1 MSSSIKTKSVA
12 AILVAVTGVSLS
24 AATYTWIAGST
35 DWHSTASY
43 RDAAGVTPVAQLPGS
58 EDTVAFEG
66 EQTVTVGDDDI
77 VFVSSIGC
85 LRPLANSVTFE
96 FNLAEDARLEADV
109 VNTGVSGN
117 LGKLVKKGNGALQL
131 GNAVLVNGTVSNYK
145 LNEVVVDGGVL
156 VSPTNIPSYSHFGG
170 GTLTVSA
177 NGTFIIPTPG
187 NFRFNK
193 VFGTGTISNL
203 VGRSGVAQFQPM
215 GSGSVFGGNL
225 SGTFNYLSPAGI
237 NLTGTESTINNG
249 FTIYALNAQR
259 TMGTVGVM
267 KLGASGTPS
276 SVGKNAAISL
286 GNGDGSA
293 CLLYLGQGEWTNRK
307 FLLGATKGEPI
318 TFDAGAHGGLYFA
331 GEGISMN
338 WAGMTP
344 LVLDGSNTVDACVIS
359 NSIACKTVNGTNYTV
374 QITKKGTGKWRFT
387 NSSNAMAG
395 AIAVENGTLQF
406 DSLAERG
413 KACSL
418 GKATELYKPVY
429 GLARDE
435 NKVDYAYLIG
445 SAGARGVMEYLGS
458 SMALCTNR
466 LVRLT
471 GAGGGFAA
479 NGGSIRISGF
489 ASADAAG
496 STLVLSGSNEVE
508 NIAFDVADGEGS
520 LSVVKEGTC
529 TWVLD
534 RRQDFSGALNVSQ
547 GTLVARNSRG
557 RKYSWYRIWF
567 KEKGCTSPQYSGLEN
582 SSWVQ
587 VMEFA
592 LKNAS
597 GVQQNICTAQK
608 RDWTALE
615 PGECA
620 PGVTSGYVENDTRRL
635 INMFDGSTSAFAQC
649 GSTSKTYQIGDPET
663 WFPVVLR
670 LPEGADD
677 VVKFDMMYQQSGM
690 GGNTYAGRN
699 PTAFSIEA
707 SVDGVYWEEVGGL
720 TDIPITSIGASVW
733 ISGTTPY
740 NNASELFALTSSVQT
755 YDGLPFA
762 NVGPISV
769 ASGATL
775 RFVGVEAQVSK
786 VNLAVA
792 GNGVIENAVFAS
804 SGTLTVDSNES
815 ATTTPIPVTFRN
827 CVNLKN
833 LSNWTLYLGG
843 QVASRRHIR
852 VGSDGTISI
861 VPDGFI
867 LIVR

>member
-1 MSSSIKTKSVA
+1 MGSNIKTKSVA
-12 AILVAVTGVSLS
+12 AVLVAVTGISLS
-24 AATYTWIAGST
+24 ATTYTWVSGST
-35 DWHSTASY
+35 DWQSTASY
-43 RDAAGVTPVAQLPGS
+43 RDEGGATPIAQLPGS

-66 EQTVTVGDDDI
+66 AQTVTVGDDDI
-77 VFVSSIGC
+77 TFVSSIGC
-85 LRPLANSVTFE
+85 LRPLSNSVTLE
-96 FNLAEDARLEADV
+96 FNLAGDARLEADV

-117 LGKLVKKGNGALQL
+117 LGKLVKKGSGVLQL
-131 GNAVLVNGTVSNYK
+131 GNAVLAGGTVSNYK
-145 LNEVVVDGGVL
+145 LNEVVVEGGTL
-156 VSPTNIPSYSHFGG
+156 ISPTNIPSYSHLAG
-170 GTLTVSA
+170 GTLTVGED
-177 NGTFIIPTPG
+177 GTFVIPTPG
-187 NFRFNK
+187 NFRFDK
-193 VFGTGTISNL
+193 VFGLGTISNL
-203 VGRSGVAQFQPM
+203 VGRSGLTQFQPM
-215 GSGSVFGGNL
+215 ASGSAFGGRL
-225 SGTFNYLSPAGI
+225 DGTFNYLSRAGI

-267 KLGASGTPS
+267 KLGVSGTPS
-276 SVGKNAAISL
+276 SVGKNATISL

-331 GEGISMN
+331 GDGISMN

-489 ASADAAG
+489 ASADATG

-508 NIAFDVADGEGS
+508 NIAFDVADGEGP

-534 RRQDFSGALNVSQ
+534 RRQDFSGALNVSR
-547 GTLVARNSRG
+547 GTLIARNSHG

-567 KEKGCTSPQYSGLEN
+567 MEKGCTSPQYSGLED

-608 RDWTALE
+608 SNWTDLA

-620 PGVTSGYVENDTRRL
+620 PGVASGYVENDKRRL

-677 VVKFDMMYQQSGM
+677 VVKFDMMYQQNGTGS
-690 GGNTYAGRN
+690 NTYAGRN

-740 NNASELFALTSSVQT
+740 NNAPELFALTSSVQT

-769 ASGATL
+769 APGATL
-775 RFVGVEAQVSK
+775 RFEGVEAPVSK
-786 VNLAVA
+786 LNLSAVC
-792 GNGVIENAVFAS
+792 NGAIENAVFAT
-804 SGTLTVDSNES
+804 SGVLAVDDAEIEAGASL
-815 ATTTPIPVTFRN
+815 AVTFRG
-827 CVNLKN
+827 CTNLRNIAK
-833 LSNWTLYLGG
+833 WTLCLGG
-843 QVASRRHIR
+843 QETSRYRIH
-852 VGSDGTISI
+852 VGSDGTITI
-861 VPDGFI
+861 VPLGFVI
-867 LIVR
+867 IVR

>member
-1 MSSSIKTKSVA
+1 MNSSIKTKSVA

-66 EQTVTVGDDDI
+66 EQTVTVGDNDI

-85 LRPLANSVTFE
+85 LRPLSNSVTLE
-96 FNLAEDARLEADV
+96 FNLAGDARLEADV
-109 VNTGVSGN
+109 VNTGASGN
-117 LGKLVKKGNGALQL
+117 LGKLVKKGSGVLQL
-131 GNAVLVNGTVSNYK
+131 GNAVLAGGTVSNYK
-145 LNEVVVDGGVL
+145 LNEVVVEGGTL
-156 VSPTNIPSYSHFGG
+156 ISPTNIPSYSHFAG
-170 GTLTVSA
+170 GTLTVGED
-177 NGTFIIPTPG
+177 GTFVIPTPG
-187 NFRFNK
+187 NFRFDK
-193 VFGTGTISNL
+193 VFGLGTISNL
-203 VGRSGVAQFQPM
+203 VGRSGLTQFQPM
-215 GSGSVFGGNL
+215 ASGSAFGGRL
-225 SGTFNYLSPAGI
+225 DGTFNYLSRAGI

-267 KLGASGTPS
+267 KLGVSGTPS
-276 SVGKNAAISL
+276 SVGKNATISL

-331 GEGISMN
+331 GDGISMN

-489 ASADAAG
+489 ASADATG

-508 NIAFDVADGEGS
+508 NIAFDVADGEGP

-534 RRQDFSGALNVSQ
+534 MRQDFSGALNVSQ
-547 GTLVARNSRG
+547 GTLVARNSHG

-567 KEKGCTSPQYSGLEN
+567 KEKGCTSPQYSGLED

-608 RDWTALE
+608 SNWTDLA

-620 PGVTSGYVENDTRRL
+620 PGVASGYVENDKRRL

-677 VVKFDMMYQQSGM
+677 VVKFDMMYQQNGTGS
-690 GGNTYAGRN
+690 NTYAGRN

-740 NNASELFALTSSVQT
+740 NNAPELFALTSSVQT

-769 ASGATL
+769 APGATL
-775 RFVGVEAQVSK
+775 RFEGVEAQVSK

-843 QVASRRHIR
+843 QVTSRRHIR

>member
-1 MSSSIKTKSVA
+1 MGSNIKTKSVA
-12 AILVAVTGVSLS
+12 AVLVAVTGISLS
-24 AATYTWIAGST
+24 ATTYTWVSGST
-35 DWHSTASY
+35 DWQSTASY
-43 RDAAGVTPVAQLPGS
+43 RDEGGATPIAQLPGS

-66 EQTVTVGDDDI
+66 AQTVTVGDDDI
-77 VFVSSIGC
+77 TFVSSIGC
-85 LRPLANSVTFE
+85 LRPLSNSVTLE
-96 FNLAEDARLEADV
+96 FNLAGDARLEADV

-117 LGKLVKKGNGALQL
+117 LGKLVKKGSGVLQL
-131 GNAVLVNGTVSNYK
+131 GNAVLAGGTVSNYK
-145 LNEVVVDGGVL
+145 LNEVVVEGGTL
-156 VSPTNIPSYSHFGG
+156 ISPTNIPSYSHFAG
-170 GTLTVSA
+170 GTLTVGED
-177 NGTFIIPTPG
+177 GTFVIPTPG
-187 NFRFNK
+187 NFRFDK
-193 VFGTGTISNL
+193 VFGLGTISNL
-203 VGRSGVAQFQPM
+203 VGRSGLTQFQPM
-215 GSGSVFGGNL
+215 ASGSAFGGRL
-225 SGTFNYLSPAGI
+225 DGTFNYLSRAGI

-267 KLGASGTPS
+267 KLGVSGTPS
-276 SVGKNAAISL
+276 SVGKNATISL

-331 GEGISMN
+331 GDGISMN

-445 SAGARGVMEYLGS
+445 SADARGVMEYLGS

-489 ASADAAG
+489 ASADATG

-508 NIAFDVADGEGS
+508 NIAFDVADGEGP

-547 GTLVARNSRG
+547 GTLVARNSHG

-567 KEKGCTSPQYSGLEN
+567 KEKGCTSPQYSGLED

-608 RDWTALE
+608 SNWTDLA

-620 PGVTSGYVENDTRRL
+620 PGVASGYVENDKRRL

-677 VVKFDMMYQQSGM
+677 VVKFDMMYQQNGTGS
-690 GGNTYAGRN
+690 NTYAGRN

-740 NNASELFALTSSVQT
+740 NNAPELFVLTSSVQT

-769 ASGATL
+769 APGATL
-775 RFVGVEAQVSK
+775 RFEGVEAPVSEL
-786 VNLAVA
+786 NLSAVC
-792 GNGVIENAVFAS
+792 NGAIENAVFAT
-804 SGTLTVDSNES
+804 SGVLAVDDAEIEAGASL
-815 ATTTPIPVTFRN
+815 AVTFRG
-827 CVNLKN
+827 CTNLRNIAK
-833 LSNWTLYLGG
+833 WTLCLGG
-843 QVASRRHIR
+843 QETSRYRIH
-852 VGSDGTISI
+852 VGSDGTITI
-861 VPDGFI
+861 VPLGFVI
-867 LIVR
+867 IVR

>member
-1 MSSSIKTKSVA
+1 M
-12 AILVAVTGVSLS
+12 
-24 AATYTWIAGST
+24 
-35 DWHSTASY
+35 
-43 RDAAGVTPVAQLPGS
+43 
-58 EDTVAFEG
+58 
-66 EQTVTVGDDDI
+66 
-77 VFVSSIGC
+77 SSIGC
-85 LRPLANSVTFE
+85 LRPLSNSVTLE
-96 FNLAEDARLEADV
+96 FNLAGDARLEADV
-109 VNTGVSGN
+109 VNTGASGN
-117 LGKLVKKGNGALQL
+117 LGKLVKKGSGVLQL
-131 GNAVLVNGTVSNYK
+131 GNAVLAGGTVSNYK
-145 LNEVVVDGGVL
+145 LNEVVVEGGTL
-156 VSPTNIPSYSHFGG
+156 ISPTNIPSYSHFAG
-170 GTLTVSA
+170 GTLTVGED
-177 NGTFIIPTPG
+177 GTFVIPTPG
-187 NFRFNK
+187 NFRFDK
-193 VFGTGTISNL
+193 VFGLGTISNL
-203 VGRSGVAQFQPM
+203 VGRSGLTQFQPM
-215 GSGSVFGGNL
+215 ASGSAFGGRL
-225 SGTFNYLSPAGI
+225 DGTFNYLSRAGI

-267 KLGASGTPS
+267 KLGVSGTPS
-276 SVGKNAAISL
+276 SVGKNATISL

-331 GEGISMN
+331 GDGISMN

-489 ASADAAG
+489 ASADATG

-508 NIAFDVADGEGS
+508 NIAFDVADGEGP

-547 GTLVARNSRG
+547 GTLVARNSHG

-567 KEKGCTSPQYSGLEN
+567 KEKGCTSPQYSGLED

-608 RDWTALE
+608 SNWTDLA

-620 PGVTSGYVENDTRRL
+620 PGVASGYVENDKRRL

-677 VVKFDMMYQQSGM
+677 VVKFDMMYQQNGTGS
-690 GGNTYAGRN
+690 NTYAGRN

-740 NNASELFALTSSVQT
+740 NNAPELFALTSSVQT

-769 ASGATL
+769 APGATL
-775 RFVGVEAQVSK
+775 RFEGVEAPVSK
-786 VNLAVA
+786 LNLSAVC
-792 GNGVIENAVFAS
+792 NGAIENAVFAT
-804 SGTLTVDSNES
+804 SGVLAVDDAEIEAGASL
-815 ATTTPIPVTFRN
+815 AVTFRG
-827 CVNLKN
+827 CTNLRNIAK
-833 LSNWTLYLGG
+833 WTLCLGG
-843 QVASRRHIR
+843 QETSRYRIH
-852 VGSDGTISI
+852 VGSDGTITI
-861 VPDGFI
+861 VPLGFVI
-867 LIVR
+867 IVR